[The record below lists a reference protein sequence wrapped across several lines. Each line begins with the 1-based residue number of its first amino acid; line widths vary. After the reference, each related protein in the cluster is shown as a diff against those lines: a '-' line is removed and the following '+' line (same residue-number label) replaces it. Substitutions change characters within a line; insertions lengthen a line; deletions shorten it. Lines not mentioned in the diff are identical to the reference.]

1 MAGEAKSK
9 KSKKCKKCKKCK
21 KSKKQ
26 MVALGL
32 ENSQQH
38 FHRDSKGRQRERE
51 RERERERKV
60 GWGICGHAAQC
71 QIPL

>member
-1 MAGEAKSK
+1 
-9 KSKKCKKCKKCK
+9 
-21 KSKKQ
+21 

-51 RERERERKV
+51 RERKV